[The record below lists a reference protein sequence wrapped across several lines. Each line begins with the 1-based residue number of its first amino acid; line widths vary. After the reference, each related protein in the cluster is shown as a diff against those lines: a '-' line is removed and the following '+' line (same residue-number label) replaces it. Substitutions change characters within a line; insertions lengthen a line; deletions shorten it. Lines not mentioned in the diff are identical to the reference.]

1 MAHGIFWGVT
11 LALTAAGV
19 MAPLVEVRAEDPDSV
34 IVLSRTDYQSASQNG
49 FGFSVGAEPPTSD
62 CASGDQHP
70 AATSTA
76 VFARSD
82 SPNWYADA
90 SCRHKGFVGKRLQNG
105 WSVSVSRYGTQCQ
118 SPGLWS
124 SSQPGVCSF
133 SVVKFPTWM
142 N

>member
-1 MAHGIFWGVT
+1 MAHGILWGFT
-11 LALTAAGV
+11 LALAAVGV
-19 MAPLVEVRAEDPDSV
+19 MAPLVEVRAEDPDSF
-34 IVLSRTDYQSASQNG
+34 IVLSRTDYQSASQDG
-49 FGFSVGAEPPTSD
+49 FSFSVGAEPPTSD

-70 AATSTA
+70 AATSTV

-82 SPNWYADA
+82 SQNGYADA

-124 SSQPGVCSF
+124 
-133 SVVKFPTWM
+133 
-142 N
+142 